1 MAVKIQKGGWALV
14 FLIGLALV
22 GYTLQ
27 RYGVIDFTK
36 LTQGHLPGVGSGSS
50 DGLILRVH
58 GSNTIGAQLLPAL
71 AEAFLTQKG
80 ATGIKTVPNGKDE
93 VLVQGALPGQSS
105 PQSIEIAAHGSAT
118 AFADLQDAKCDVGAA
133 SRQITAEEAAR
144 LRSLGDM
151 TSPASERVLGL
162 DGIAVIVSAGN
173 SIRSL
178 SKEDIRKAFAGE
190 INDWSQLGR
199 PEPGVIVLYA
209 RDEKSGTWDTFK
221 TLVLGDTPLAATA
234 SRIEDSRQLSDR
246 VAGDPNGI
254 GFVGLPFVR
263 SAKALAVSDA
273 GTNPVFPTALTVAT
287 EDYPLSRRLYLYVPG
302 NSHNAE
308 AREFISFALSKAGQD
323 LVSENGFVGQTVVP
337 SPMVAVSSQ
346 LSGGSEVERRY
357 VRMTQGAV
365 RLPLDFRFR
374 SGSSAL
380 DNKAL
385 DDLGRV
391 ATFVGSPQ
399 YAGQNIVLMGF
410 ADSMG
415 ARQKNDELSQ
425 QRAGIIAEEFKARGI
440 KVSEV
445 IGFGAERPVASNATP
460 EGREKN
466 RRVEVWLR
474 KQ

>member
-27 RYGVIDFTK
+27 RYGIIDVTK
-36 LTQGHLPGVGSGSS
+36 WTQGRGIGSGGSS
-50 DGLILRVH
+50 GVILRIH

-71 AEAFLTQKG
+71 AEAYLKQKG
-80 ATGIKTVPNGKDE
+80 ATGIKTVPQRPDE
-93 VLVQGALPGQSS
+93 VLVQGVLPGQSS

-118 AFADLQDAKCDVGAA
+118 AFADLQDDTCDVGAA
-133 SRQITAEEAAR
+133 SRHITADEAAK
-144 LRSLGDM
+144 LKSRSLGDM

-162 DGIAVIVSAGN
+162 DGIAVIVSASN
-173 SIRSL
+173 PTRSL
-178 SKEDIRKAFAGE
+178 SKEDIRKVFAGE
-190 INDWSQLGR
+190 FDNWSQLGR
-199 PEPGVIVLYA
+199 SQPGLISVYA
-209 RDEKSGTWDTFK
+209 RDDKSGTWDTFK
-221 TLVLGDTPLAATA
+221 TLVLGDTSLSATA
-234 SRIEDSRQLSDR
+234 SRMEDSRQLSDS
-246 VAGDPNGI
+246 VAGDANGI

-273 GTNPVFPTALTVAT
+273 GTSPVFPTALTVAT

-302 NSHNAE
+302 NSRSAE
-308 AREFISFALSKAGQD
+308 ARDFVSFALSKAGQE
-323 LVSENGFVGQTVVP
+323 LVSDNGFVGQTVVP
-337 SPMVAVSSQ
+337 SPMVGAAQ
-346 LSGGSEVERRY
+346 LSAGSEVDRRY
-357 VRMTQGAV
+357 VRLTQGAV

-391 ATFVGSPQ
+391 ATFVSSPQ
-399 YAGQNIVLMGF
+399 YAGQNILLMGF

-425 QRAGIIAEEFKARGI
+425 QRAGIVADEFKARGI

-445 IGFGAERPVASNATP
+445 LGFGAERPVASNATP

>member
-27 RYGVIDFTK
+27 RYGIIDLSK
-36 LTQGHLPGVGSGSS
+36 LTQGHVPGLGSGSS

-71 AEAFLTQKG
+71 AEAFLKQRG
-80 ATGIKTVPNGKDE
+80 ATGIKTVPHGKDE
-93 VLVQGALPGQSS
+93 ALVQGVLPDQSS

-199 PEPGVIVLYA
+199 PEPGAIVLYA

-246 VAGDPNGI
+246 VAADPNGI

-273 GTNPVFPTALTVAT
+273 GTNPVFPTPLTVAT

-302 NSHNAE
+302 NSHSAE
-308 AREFISFALSKAGQD
+308 AREFVSFALSKAGQE
-323 LVSENGFVGQTVVP
+323 LVSDNGFVGQTVVP
-337 SPMVAVSSQ
+337 SPMAVSAQ
-346 LSGGSEVERRY
+346 LSGGSEGDRRY
-357 VRMTQGAV
+357 VRTTQGAV

-391 ATFVGSPQ
+391 ATFVSSPQ
-399 YAGQNIVLMGF
+399 YAGQNILLMGF

-425 QRAGIIAEEFKARGI
+425 QRAGIVAGEFKARGI

-445 IGFGAERPVASNATP
+445 LGFGPDRPVASNATP

>member
-22 GYTLQ
+22 GYTLH
-27 RYGVIDFTK
+27 RYGIIDLTK
-36 LTQGHLPGVGSGSS
+36 LTKGRVPGIGSGSS
-50 DGLILRVH
+50 DGLLLRIH

-71 AEAFLTQKG
+71 AEAFLRQKG
-80 ATGIKTVPNGKDE
+80 ATGIKTVPHGQDE
-93 VLVQGALPGQSS
+93 VLVQGVLPDQSS

-118 AFADLQDAKCDVGAA
+118 AFADLLNAECDLGAA

-162 DGIAVIVSAGN
+162 DGIAVIVSASN
-173 SIRSL
+173 STRSL
-178 SKEDIRKAFAGE
+178 AKEDLRKAFAGE

-199 PEPGVIVLYA
+199 AEPGPIALYA

-234 SRIEDSRQLSDR
+234 TRIEDSRQLSDR

-263 SAKALAVSDA
+263 SAKALAVSEA
-273 GTNPVFPTALTVAT
+273 GTNPVFPTALTVGT
-287 EDYPLSRRLYLYVPG
+287 EDYPLSRRLYLYVPA
-302 NSHNAE
+302 NSHSGE
-308 AREFISFALSKAGQD
+308 ARGFVSFALSKAGQE
-323 LVSENGFVGQTVVP
+323 LVSDNGFVGQTVAP
-337 SPMVAVSSQ
+337 SPMAVSAPT
-346 LSGGSEVERRY
+346 SGSSEVERRY
-357 VRMTQGAV
+357 VRMTQGAA

-391 ATFVGSPQ
+391 ATFISSPQ

-425 QRAGIIAEEFKARGI
+425 QRAAIVADEFKARGI
-440 KVSEV
+440 KVSQV
-445 IGFGAERPVASNATP
+445 VGLGAERPVASNATP

>member
-1 MAVKIQKGGWALV
+1 MAAKIQKGGWALV

-22 GYTLQ
+22 GYTLH
-27 RYGVIDFTK
+27 RYGIVDFSK
-36 LTQGHLPGVGSGSS
+36 LTQGHLPAIGSGSP
-50 DGLILRVH
+50 DGLILRIH

-71 AEAFLTQKG
+71 AEAYLKQKG
-80 ATGIKTVPNGKDE
+80 ATGIKTVPHGQDE
-93 VLVQGALPGQSS
+93 VLVQGVLPDQSS
-105 PQSIEIAAHGSAT
+105 PQSVEIAAHGSAT
-118 AFADLQDAKCDVGAA
+118 AFADLLNAQCDIGAA

-162 DGIAVIVSAGN
+162 DGIAVIVSASN
-173 SIRSL
+173 STRSL

-199 PEPGVIVLYA
+199 QDPGPIVLYA

-221 TLVLGDTPLAATA
+221 TLVLGDSPLPATA
-234 SRIEDSRQLSDR
+234 TRIEDSRQLSDR

-263 SAKALAVSDA
+263 SAKALAVSDT

-287 EDYPLSRRLYLYVPG
+287 EDYPLSRRLYLYVPT
-302 NSHNAE
+302 NSHKAE
-308 AREFISFALSKAGQD
+308 AREFVSFALSKAGQE
-323 LVSENGFVGQTVVP
+323 LVSDNGFVGQTVVP
-337 SPMVAVSSQ
+337 SPMVAAVQ
-346 LSGGSEVERRY
+346 LSGGSEVDRRY
-357 VRMTQGAV
+357 VRMTQSAV

-391 ATFVGSPQ
+391 ATFVSSPQ

-425 QRAGIIAEEFKARGI
+425 QRAGIVAEEFKARGI

-445 IGFGAERPVASNATP
+445 LGFGADRPVASNGTP